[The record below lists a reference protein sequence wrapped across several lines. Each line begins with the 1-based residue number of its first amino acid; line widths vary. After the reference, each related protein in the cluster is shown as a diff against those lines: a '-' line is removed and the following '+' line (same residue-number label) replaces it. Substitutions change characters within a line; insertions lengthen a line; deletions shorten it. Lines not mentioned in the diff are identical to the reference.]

1 VDSLQFLSSWT
12 IRTIVLEEFVV
23 LLSWDVDPTRQAYP
37 KAFSDV
43 LTKSITQGTVS
54 IEPLVNGRHKALR
67 EVDDDVDPLGVSVGV
82 TGGVEV
88 DARTL

>member
-1 VDSLQFLSSWT
+1 
-12 IRTIVLEEFVV
+12 VV
-23 LLSWDVDPTRQAYP
+23 LLSGDVDPARQAYP
-37 KAFSDV
+37 EAFPNVFTES
-43 LTKSITQGTVS
+43 TIQGTVA
-54 IEPLVNGRHKALR
+54 IEPLVNGSHKALR